1 MTFLRVFACR
11 SIEGT
16 SYLVDD
22 INHTCYSADWMP
34 YGLAGTAAFV
44 LFLFGFPAACFCVL
58 YYYRD
63 HHEDSAFQAQFTV
76 LYDAYCMQ
84 FWYGQTVSYFRKFVL
99 IGSIMFLSPGSTT
112 QTAIAFCLAYFSMI
126 SHIKTA
132 PYCDTAVN
140 RMQMISEL
148 TLVLTLFC
156 GLGLQVHFC
165 KEEHGTSKMVLTG
178 CLVVTNILAAVLV
191 VYLMV
196 QYMIKSKA
204 NIIKMQ
210 KYAAKLENVKVLSG
224 WSKWRDV
231 YSNESAMGCLSES
244 ALAVLKRKAIYDHES
259 RSQSNTT
266 NANQEAQTP
275 SAKRTSV
282 KSRRTATNESSG
294 STNTTAPRRT
304 KWQRKTTDQTPTQ
317 IVIESSPR
325 SSVETDTST
334 MHKSTLRSSQLQ
346 SVMDA
351 SKKKFCSE
359 STRV

>member
-1 MTFLRVFACR
+1 
-11 SIEGT
+11 
-16 SYLVDD
+16 
-22 INHTCYSADWMP
+22 
-34 YGLAGTAAFV
+34 
-44 LFLFGFPAACFCVL
+44 
-58 YYYRD
+58 
-63 HHEDSAFQAQFTV
+63 
-76 LYDAYCMQ
+76 
-84 FWYGQTVSYFRKFVL
+84 
-99 IGSIMFLSPGSTT
+99 
-112 QTAIAFCLAYFSMI
+112 
-126 SHIKTA
+126 
-132 PYCDTAVN
+132 
-140 RMQMISEL
+140 
-148 TLVLTLFC
+148 
-156 GLGLQVHFC
+156 
-165 KEEHGTSKMVLTG
+165 
-178 CLVVTNILAAVLV
+178 
-191 VYLMV
+191 
-196 QYMIKSKA
+196 
-204 NIIKMQ
+204 MQ

-259 RSQSNTT
+259 RSQSNAT

-275 SAKRTSV
+275 SAKSTSV